1 MVNSISSNLALAGR
15 GRMPFDQLKRR
26 DFITLLGSA
35 AAAWPLAARA
45 QQPAI
50 PVVGLLGATTAQ
62 GYAAQL
68 AAFRQG
74 LSEAGFV
81 EGRNVAIEYRWAEDQ
96 YDRLPALA
104 ADLVRSQVAVIATI
118 GGNAA
123 SLAAKAAATTIPVVF
138 HGSVDP
144 VEAGLVASLNR
155 PGGNVT
161 GVVTL
166 NVDTGQK
173 RLELIH
179 ELLPAATTI
188 GLLLNPTNAVAEI
201 QSKDLQA
208 AARTLGLQLR
218 IVHASTEHDFG
229 PTFATLSQVQADG
242 LVIGTDGFLVSQSA
256 QLAELAARHALPTI
270 FQYRAFVTAGGLM
283 SYGGSVTDS
292 YRLSGVYTGRILKGE
307 KPADLP
313 VQQATKVELIINLKA
328 ARTLGIT
335 FPITLLGRADEAIE

>member
-1 MVNSISSNLALAGR
+1 MASHIGRRKFLA
-15 GRMPFDQLKRR
+15 
-26 DFITLLGSA
+26 TLGGA
-35 AAAWPLAARA
+35 AVAWPVAARA
-45 QQPAI
+45 QQPAV
-50 PVVGLLGATTAQ
+50 PVIGLLGATTAQ

-104 ADLVRSQVAVIATI
+104 ADLVRRQVAVIATI
-118 GGNAA
+118 GGSVA
-123 SLAAKAAATTIPVVF
+123 SLAAKAATATIPVVF
-138 HGSVDP
+138 HGSADP
-144 VEAGLVASLNR
+144 VDAGLVASLNR

-166 NVDTGQK
+166 NIDTGQK
-173 RLELIH
+173 RLELLH

-188 GLLLNPTNAVAEI
+188 GLLLNPTNAVFTEI

-208 AARTLGLQLR
+208 AARNLGLQLR
-218 IVHASTEHDFG
+218 IVHASTEHDFD
-229 PTFATLSQVQADG
+229 PAFATLSQGQAGG

-256 QLAELAARHALPTI
+256 QLAALAVRHALPAI

-313 VQQATKVELIINLKA
+313 VQQATKVELIINLKTA
-328 ARTLGIT
+328 KTLGLT
-335 FPITLLGRADEAIE
+335 LPITLLGRADEVIE

>member
-1 MVNSISSNLALAGR
+1 MSPK
-15 GRMPFDQLKRR
+15 MKRR
-26 DFITLLGSA
+26 DFITLLGGA
-35 AAAWPLAARA
+35 AVAWPLAARA
-45 QQPAI
+45 QQPAM
-50 PVVGLLGATTAQ
+50 PVIGLLGATTAH

-104 ADLVRSQVAVIATI
+104 ADLVRRQVAVIATL
-118 GGNAA
+118 GGNTA
-123 SLAAKAAATTIPVVF
+123 SVAAKAATTTIPVVF

-166 NVDTGQK
+166 NIDTGQK
-173 RLELIH
+173 RLELMH

-218 IVHASTEHDFG
+218 IANASTERDFDAA
-229 PTFATLSQVQADG
+229 FATLSQGQVGG
-242 LVIGTDGFLVSQSA
+242 LVIGTDGFLVSQSE
-256 QLAELAARHALPTI
+256 QLAALTVRHSLPTI

-313 VQQATKVELIINLKA
+313 GQQATKVELIINLKT
-328 ARTLGIT
+328 ARALGIA
-335 FPITLLGRADEAIE
+335 FPITLLGRADEVIE

>member
-1 MVNSISSNLALAGR
+1 M
-15 GRMPFDQLKRR
+15 KRR
-26 DFITLLGSA
+26 EFIMLLGGA
-35 AAAWPLAARA
+35 ATWPLGARA
-45 QQPAI
+45 QQPSM
-50 PVVGLLGATTAQ
+50 PVIGLLGATTPH

-68 AAFRQG
+68 AAFHQG
-74 LSEAGFV
+74 EAGFI

-104 ADLVRSQVAVIATI
+104 ADLVRRQVTVIATL
-118 GGNAA
+118 GGNTA
-123 SLAAKAAATTIPVVF
+123 SVAAKAATTTIPVVF

-166 NVDTGQK
+166 NMDTGQK
-173 RLELIH
+173 RLMH

-188 GLLLNPTNAVAEI
+188 GLLLNPANAVAEA

-218 IVHASTEHDFG
+218 IANASTERDFDAA
-229 PTFATLSQVQADG
+229 FASLSQGQVPG
-242 LVIGTDGFLVSQSA
+242 LVIGTDGFLVSQSE
-256 QLAELAARHALPTI
+256 QLAALTVRHSLPTI

-313 VQQATKVELIINLKA
+313 VQQATKVELIINLKTA
-328 ARTLGIT
+328 KTLGIT
-335 FPITLLGRADEAIE
+335 FPITLLGRADEVIE